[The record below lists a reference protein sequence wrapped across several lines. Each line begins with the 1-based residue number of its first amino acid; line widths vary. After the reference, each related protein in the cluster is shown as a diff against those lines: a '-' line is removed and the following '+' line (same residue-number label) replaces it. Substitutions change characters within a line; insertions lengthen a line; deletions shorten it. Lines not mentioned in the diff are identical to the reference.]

1 MVLTTGS
8 RWTLSALL
16 DYFIPKAMIVDVE
29 QHRRARMFML
39 SHAFGPI
46 LGNSLPVYMYV
57 MGIARDYRV
66 FVFFLSILAFWI
78 YPVVLRKTGR
88 YKPLAFLSV
97 QNVGFTVIWACYA
110 FGGLLSPF
118 LPWMLILPLL
128 AFLYFPSDGWERKVL
143 LGQIFGSLAV
153 LVWVGLGPIKKPPVN
168 FADLQVIG
176 MVSMASVA
184 LYFAMMALYFA
195 KMYHEQREFGREL
208 NSLVSS
214 SDNLRNLTSAAKQAG
229 AAKADFIASMSHELR
244 TPLNAII
251 GYSQLLMEEAED
263 EGDDE
268 SMGDLQHVHQSGND
282 LLYLIDQ
289 VLNYS
294 RIDAGKMPVNP
305 SLSSM
310 DAMWPR
316 WQNRGGGEAMV
327 LIKSASTRSQL
338 FADWDALGSALV
350 NLTVGAL
357 GKDHAREQAKL
368 LGYRVE
374 FALNAPS
381 GEHDPFTLRAT
392 LRDAAGTSV
401 AIRLETMLFAAQG
414 DESATKYGASGIE
427 LALANKYIA
436 LLGGALEAQN
446 DAAGEPCLVFT
457 LPQGGQEKSESKL
470 AA

>member
-1 MVLTTGS
+1 M
-8 RWTLSALL
+8 L
-16 DYFIPKAMIVDVE
+16 DYFIPKAMIADVE

-66 FVFFLSILAFWI
+66 FVFFLSILAFWA
-78 YPVVLRKTGR
+78 YPVALRQTGR

-97 QNVGFTVIWACYA
+97 QNVGCTVIWACYS

-128 AFLYFPSDGWERKVL
+128 AFLYFPADGWERKVL
-143 LGQIFGSLAV
+143 LAQIFGSLAV
-153 LVWVGLGPIKKPPVN
+153 LVWVGLGPVHKPAVD

-195 KMYHEQREFGREL
+195 KMYNEQREFGREL
-208 NSLVSS
+208 NALVSS

-263 EGDDE
+263 EGDEE
-268 SMGDLQHVHQSGND
+268 SMGDLSHVHQSGND

-305 SLSSM
+305 SLGSM
-310 DAMWPR
+310 QAMWAR
-316 WQNRGGGEAMV
+316 WQGRGGGEAMV
-327 LIKSASTRSQL
+327 LIDTPGARSQL
-338 FADWDALGSALV
+338 FADWDALGAAIV
-350 NLTVGAL
+350 NLTVGAI
-357 GKDHAREQAKL
+357 GGANARKPGQS
-368 LGYRVE
+368 VE
-374 FALNAPS
+374 FRLDAPRS
-381 GEHDPFTLRAT
+381 EHDPFTLRAR
-392 LRDAAGTSV
+392 LLDAQGQPQP
-401 AIRLETMLFAAQG
+401 IHLDTMLFSAQ
-414 DESATKYGASGIE
+414 DDHSSTKYGASGIE
-427 LALANKYIA
+427 LALAGKYIG
-436 LLGGALEAQN
+436 LLGGEL
-446 DAAGEPCLVFT
+446 AAEQDGEGLPCLTFT
-457 LPQGGQEKSESKL
+457 LPQGGAEKEDL
-470 AA
+470 RAAA